1 MKTKKTFSSLI
12 YKNLLYSLI
21 EVIKIKFDELKKE
34 MPGIFEKVKKDVR
47 KITGKKRAGLS
58 LKLAEI
64 GMDQGRF
71 IAGMHFSP
79 GTDIVMN
86 KAPLEILLIHQ
97 PYEII
102 WAYIYHILLYEYIH
116 ALGAL
121 NEMQC
126 RDITLRV
133 SEAIFKETDHP
144 AIILAKKGIGTY
156 FPNLQLI
163 YAPPDLQRD
172 GIPIEYIH
180 GFDMGSYDHYS

>member
-64 GMDQGRF
+64 GMDQGRY

-102 WAYIYHILLYEYIH
+102 WAYIYHILLHEYIH

>member
-1 MKTKKTFSSLI
+1 
-12 YKNLLYSLI
+12 
-21 EVIKIKFDELKKE
+21 
-34 MPGIFEKVKKDVR
+34 MPGIFEQVKKDVR

-102 WAYIYHILLYEYIH
+102 WAYIYHILLHEYIH